1 MCPECGS
8 GGCDRFK
15 SQRLL
20 NKIGLWDDAIAT
32 GGQLRAEVG
41 RKEIVEIFAF
51 VVYVK
56 EANQEIADAMVVI
69 VVLVQCL
76 CGMRILVVVRYE

>member
-8 GGCDRFK
+8 GGYHQFK
-15 SQRLL
+15 SERLL
-20 NKIGLWDDAIAT
+20 NKVSLWANGIAVCRY
-32 GGQLRAEVG
+32 GRVQIW